1 MVAFLRLSTI
11 NKQAGGGRWEQVVAE
26 DGGSPR
32 RSGSV
37 VVDVVV
43 TDVNDNSPRF
53 ERELYS
59 AEITENAAPQSNVVV
74 VRSGDPPQTPRHCVH
89 VYSQRLQKYT
99 KSSRTQNVKKKP
111 CRH

>member
-1 MVAFLRLSTI
+1 
-11 NKQAGGGRWEQVVAE
+11 VVAE

-74 VRSGDPPQTPRHCVH
+74 VRSGDPPPRPRVI
-89 VYSQRLQKYT
+89 VYTFIRNDC
-99 KSSRTQNVKKKP
+99 RNIQNPVEHKM
-111 CRH
+111 

>member
-1 MVAFLRLSTI
+1 M
-11 NKQAGGGRWEQVVAE
+11 QVVAE

-74 VRSGDPPQTPRHCVH
+74 VRSGDPPPDPASLCT
-89 VYSQRLQKYT
+89 RLFATTAEIYKIQ
-99 KSSRTQNVKKKP
+99 
-111 CRH
+111 